1 MVFPY
6 NKQNMSSLI
15 SVIIP
20 VRNGSATIGKCLEAV
35 YSSEYENFEVI
46 VVDDNSED
54 DSVGII
60 KRHPCKLVRLE
71 KHSGAAEARD
81 RGAFES
87 KGDIVFFTD
96 ADCLIKRNA
105 LSIVNKVL
113 SEKGIDTVVGGTYT
127 QESYDKGFFSLFQS
141 VFINYSETKRLES
154 PDYIAT
160 HAMALR
166 AETFRKSG
174 GFAQNFLPIL
184 EDVEFSHRL
193 KKAGHRLVIDPD
205 ILVRHIF
212 NYDLVRSL
220 SNAAR
225 KSFYWTMYSL
235 KNKDLFADS
244 GTASTELKVNVV
256 SCFIS
261 LLFLILWLFFQK
273 LPYLYA
279 MPVIWTINI
288 FINRKLFNAFYRTRG
303 MSFAF
308 LASMYYTLLYPLA
321 VGAGAISGVV
331 KYLLR

>member
-1 MVFPY
+1 M
-6 NKQNMSSLI
+6 NSLI

-20 VRNGSATIGKCLEAV
+20 VRNGSATIGKCLDAV
-35 YSSEYENFEVI
+35 FSSEYENFEVI

-54 DSVGII
+54 DSVVII
-60 KRHPCKLVRLE
+60 KKYPCRLVRLE

-81 RGAFES
+81 YGAFES
-87 KGDIVFFTD
+87 KGDIIFFTD
-96 ADCLIKRNA
+96 ADCLVKKDTI
-105 LSIVNKVL
+105 SIVDMAL
-113 SEKGIDTVVGGTYT
+113 SEKGADTVLGGTYT
-127 QESYDKGFFSLFQS
+127 QEPYDTGFFSLFQS

-160 HAMALR
+160 HAMAIR
-166 AETFRKSG
+166 AETFRNTG

-193 KKAGHRLVIDPD
+193 KKAGHRLVINPD

-235 KNKDLFADS
+235 KNKDMFADS

-256 SCFIS
+256 SYFLS

-273 LPYLYA
+273 LPFLYSIS
-279 MPVIWTINI
+279 VIWAINI
-288 FINRKLFNAFYRTRG
+288 YINRKLFNAFCRTRG

-308 LASMYYTLLYPLA
+308 LAFMYYTLLYPIA
-321 VGAGAISGVV
+321 VGTGAISGIVR
-331 KYLLR
+331 YLLR